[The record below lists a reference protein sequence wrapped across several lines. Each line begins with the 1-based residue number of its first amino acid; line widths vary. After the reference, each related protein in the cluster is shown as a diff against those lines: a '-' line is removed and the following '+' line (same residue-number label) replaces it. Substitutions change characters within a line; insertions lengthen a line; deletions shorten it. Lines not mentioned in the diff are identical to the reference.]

1 MAKKIYLSPSNQ
13 NKNIYAYGKTNEM
26 VQCNKIAE
34 SCEVYLKKLGFE
46 VKRAPMGQNMNA
58 SINESNA
65 WDADVHICIHTNA
78 GGGRGCEVFTHK
90 GTSSQ
95 LKYAKPVYEAL
106 SALTTN
112 SDRGLKTANFAE
124 LSRTNAVCVYCEC
137 EFHDNETYAKWIVE
151 HTDELGLAI
160 ANGIAKAEGK
170 NSVTKVEDKK
180 PTTTVKP
187 SVTKLKA
194 GQAINLRNEPLYA
207 TAYTDKMAGTIYGT
221 YYVFDNV
228 VINGR
233 IRITTYES
241 KVGVKGQVTG
251 YIDAPQTVHKVVS
264 GDTLSKIANKYGT
277 TAEKIYQTNRTKY
290 PKMTMNYIVVGWELT
305 IPK

>member
-13 NKNIYAYGKTNEM
+13 SKNIYAYGKTNEM
-26 VQCNKIAE
+26 AQCNKIAE

-46 VKRAPMGQNMNA
+46 VKRAPMGQSMNT

-124 LSRTNAVCVYCEC
+124 LSRTNAICVYCEC

-160 ANGIAKAEGK
+160 ANGIAKADGK
-170 NSVTKVEDKK
+170 NSVTYHLDQCSKGIYI
-180 PTTTVKP
+180 P
-187 SVTKLKA
+187 
-194 GQAINLRNEPLYA
+194 
-207 TAYTDKMAGTIYGT
+207 AGTWRHLMNFATNSTALI
-221 YYVFDNV
+221 
-228 VINGR
+228 
-233 IRITTYES
+233 ITS
-241 KVGVKGQVTG
+241 
-251 YIDAPQTVHKVVS
+251 
-264 GDTLSKIANKYGT
+264 
-277 TAEKIYQTNRTKY
+277 TKY
-290 PKMTMNYIVVGWELT
+290 SPKDYIRDYAQFVEL
-305 IPK
+305 KKNRLL